1 MTAFAVL
8 KLARDAPF
16 ARQMINAG
24 LSTAT
29 TYQTPLSTPD
39 VYVWQ
44 GSDQLGVPTGRAA
57 QKRRWSTDV
66 PFGRFMVAE
75 RWRHSDAASIAQAVA
90 RLDGEL
96 QYQI

>member
-39 VYVWQ
+39 VDSESRV
-44 GSDQLGVPTGRAA
+44 DCEVHVRANFLAFVPTGAR
-57 QKRRWSTDV
+57 
-66 PFGRFMVAE
+66 
-75 RWRHSDAASIAQAVA
+75 A
-90 RLDGEL
+90 RLGQTCL
-96 QYQI
+96 SIRLCRLLARLA

>member
-39 VYVWQ
+39 VDVWQ
-44 GSDQLGVPTGRAA
+44 GSDQLGVPYRTCRSRTPMVD
-57 QKRRWSTDV
+57 RR
-66 PFGRFMVAE
+66 PFWTF
-75 RWRHSDAASIAQAVA
+75 
-90 RLDGEL
+90 
-96 QYQI
+96 